1 MAPALRSWFLLTL
14 AVTACEF
21 PRPPDVADDAAGS
34 PSDAAGADAALADAA
49 IADAPPDAPDVAGTV
64 LHVSTTGDDAND
76 GLTQPVKTLK
86 HAIGLAA
93 ANPLLVK
100 IVVATGRY
108 SSASGETFPYTVPT
122 NLVIVGP
129 AGGGAIFAGTKSEPG
144 LTVGTGTL
152 QDVEL
157 EDFTVA
163 ITATGTARVAN
174 TRIRTSMVGIRGE
187 TTAKLTVDNLD
198 ITGAVGACAS
208 GIVLTGAA
216 GLTATMLATR
226 GLAAAIDARDQSTV
240 TVANANITGVLGCRD
255 SVGNLQSAIT
265 GNTTKP
271 FVLTDSLLDGG
282 ETGLFLAAA
291 PTVVSNTIIR
301 NMRGDAI
308 GGGSGGLQ
316 MTGGELSGCNAGAE
330 GGVASDS
337 YTNVVF
343 NNNGISIYWYG
354 TGSHKLVMRGCNV
367 RATGAGSSAISLWME
382 NSSAADFGTLASP
395 GNNIFQ
401 ANDGINLLIVGGTA
415 APIDAVGNTWKPV
428 QGANSQ
434 GRYPAGTTIHGP
446 VNNVQGNN
454 FAIGEGGALNL

>member
-1 MAPALRSWFLLTL
+1 MAPAPRSWFLLAL
-14 AVTACEF
+14 AVAACDF
-21 PRPPDVADDAAGS
+21 PKPADVADDAAGP

-49 IADAPPDAPDVAGTV
+49 VADAPPDAPDVPGTI

-76 GLTQPVKTLK
+76 GLTQPVRTLK

-108 SSASGETFPYTVPT
+108 SSASGETFPYTAPA
-122 NLVIVGP
+122 NLAIVGP
-129 AGGGAIFAGTKSEPG
+129 AGGGAIFTGTKNEPG
-144 LTVGTGTL
+144 LTVSAGTL

-226 GLAAAIDARDQSTV
+226 DLAATIDARDQSAV
-240 TVANANITGVLGCRD
+240 TIANASITGVLGCRD

-271 FVLTDSLLDGG
+271 FVLSDSLIDGG
-282 ETGLFLAAA
+282 ENGLWLGAA
-291 PTVVSNTIIR
+291 PIVVSNTIIR
-301 NMRGDAI
+301 NMRLDSI
-308 GGGSGGLQ
+308 TDGSGGLQ
-316 MTGGELSGCNAGAE
+316 MTGGELSGSNAGVE
-330 GGVASDS
+330 GGQASDS
-337 YTNVVF
+337 FTNVVF
-343 NNNGISIYWYG
+343 NNNWVSVEWFG
-354 TGSHKLVMRGCNV
+354 TGGHKLVMRGCNV
-367 RATGAGSSAISLWME
+367 KATGIGTDSTSISLIRLG
-382 NSSAADFGTLASP
+382 AADLGTPASP

-401 ANDGINLLIVGGTA
+401 ANDGVILYIEGGPA
-415 APIDAVGNTWKPV
+415 APIDAVGNTWGPV

-446 VNNVQGNN
+446 VFTVPGNN
-454 FAIGEGGALNL
+454 YRLGEDGVLNL